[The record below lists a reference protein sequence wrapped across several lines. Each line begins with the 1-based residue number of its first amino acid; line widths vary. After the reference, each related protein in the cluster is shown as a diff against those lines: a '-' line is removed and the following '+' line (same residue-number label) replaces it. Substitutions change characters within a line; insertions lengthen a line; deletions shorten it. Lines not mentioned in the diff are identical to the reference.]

1 MIVPTDIPKEIDMFR
16 EVGLLDKVFTGVTKG
31 SYNNRVSFHFTTS
44 ASDLIAK
51 KAAFEKASKMIYE
64 SHDFRVTAYAK
75 LDTNAKYADNTIV
88 SISSKDGQRLYFM
101 LSLS

>member
-16 EVGLLDKVFTGVTKG
+16 EVGLLDKAFTGVTKG
-31 SYNNRVSFHFTTS
+31 SYNNRVSSHFTTS

-51 KAAFEKASKMIYE
+51 KAAFEKANKMIHE